1 MQDFASYRNTPDSA
15 PSEAYSTAWTP
26 DVPSIIFGVLI
37 GVFVAFIGLKA
48 AEYRADQAVFVEVPA
63 VEVSTTLTVQSVSIG
78 SSDLDSCTPPLFP
91 SNRPAST
98 PP

>member
-1 MQDFASYRNTPDSA
+1 MQDFASYRNTPDSV

-48 AEYRADQAVFVEVPA
+48 AEYRVGQAVFAEVPA
-63 VEVSTTLTVQSVSIG
+63 AVEEVVKKPFVFEFYDELKSYVVLPRG
-78 SSDLDSCTPPLFP
+78 
-91 SNRPAST
+91 
-98 PP
+98 

>member
-15 PSEAYSTAWTP
+15 PSEAYSSAWTP

-48 AEYRADQAVFVEVPA
+48 AEYRAGQAVFVEVPA
-63 VEVSTTLTVQSVSIG
+63 AVEEVVKKPFVFEFYDELKSYVVLPRG
-78 SSDLDSCTPPLFP
+78 
-91 SNRPAST
+91 
-98 PP
+98 

>member
-48 AEYRADQAVFVEVPA
+48 AEYRADQAVFDEVPA
-63 VEVSTTLTVQSVSIG
+63 AVEEVVKKPFVFEFYDELKSYVVLPRTY
-78 SSDLDSCTPPLFP
+78 D
-91 SNRPAST
+91 
-98 PP
+98 